1 MFVTVPNYNAK
12 TYIAIAHIVEIKPIG
27 DYECKVITTTG
38 ETQCSIS
45 ANALIATIIST
56 VHREEHPDGRPD
68 IYLEDIVKT

>member
-1 MFVTVPNYNAK
+1 MFVTVPNYTAT

-27 DYECKVITTTG
+27 DQQCIVITTTG

-56 VHREEHPDGRPD
+56 AHREEHPHGRPD
-68 IYLEDIVKT
+68 IYLQDIVKT